1 MSQKISEAPFV
12 DSGTLGAPEPI
23 ANSNLVV
30 MKFGGT
36 SVSNADNWQRITA
49 LLRNRLA
56 DGLRPVV
63 VHSAIGKVTSDLEE
77 ILATAVTSDPAEQLE
92 ALRQQHYA
100 LAKELGLDGPALL
113 DDLLLELER
122 LVAGIRLVREVS
134 PRIHAHVV
142 ALGELMATAMGA
154 AYLKKADFDVYL
166 QDVREILISED
177 RVDRSTAQ
185 NYVSATCRYEVDPD
199 LDRQFAEKGT
209 VILTQGFI
217 ARNPQNETVLLGRE
231 GSDTSA
237 AYLAAILQ
245 ARRLEIWTD
254 VPGIFTADPRLVPS
268 ARLLIELLYDEAQEL
283 ASSGSKVLHPRC
295 LAPLRKHSIPLFVRS
310 TEAPQIQG
318 TIVSAVTHETEP
330 QVKGISTRSGVTL
343 ISMESTAMWH
353 EVGFLASAFTCFA
366 KHGVSIDLVSTSE
379 TNVTVSIDIEEG
391 LVADDVQQALISDL
405 ESICRVRVIDNCA
418 TIGLVGRKIRTFLPT
433 LSPALSVFEEERIHL
448 VSQAAN
454 DLNFSFVIDQ
464 EQATKLITKFH
475 ASVIRKTGSGTTLGP
490 SWEELFRDE
499 ATIVETAEPWWLTK
513 RDHLLRIGG
522 EQLNTFVYDIDSIRD
537 AADGLRKLESVDRIL
552 YAVKAN
558 FNEDIIRTLAAA
570 GVDFDCVSPG
580 EVRHLQSVLPDLDRT
595 RLLYTPNFAP
605 REEYEWAVREGL
617 QVTLDNL
624 YPLQAW
630 PEVFDGQKL
639 FIRLDPGT
647 GRGHHEHVKTAGIH
661 SKFGIPRFEIDELIR
676 LLKTANA
683 DVIGIHA
690 HSGSGILD
698 PDNWRSVA
706 AELIKVAERFPNVDV
721 IDLGGGLG
729 VPEKTGDAQ
738 FDLSALDET
747 LGAIK
752 AAYPKY
758 RLWLEPGRYL
768 VSQAGVLLSRV
779 TQTKGKGDMRYVGI
793 GTGMN
798 ALIRPALYGAYHE
811 IVNLSRVH
819 DAATESVTVVGP
831 ICETGDKLGSDRLLP
846 PSTENDVILIA
857 NAGAY
862 GRVMSSRYNLRE
874 VPPEISI

>member
-1 MSQKISEAPFV
+1 MSQGINEAPFAES
-12 DSGTLGAPEPI
+12 DTLGAAQPV
-23 ANSNLVV
+23 ANSKLVV

-36 SVSNADNWQRITA
+36 SVSSAEKWHRICG
-49 LLRNRLA
+49 LLRNRLES
-56 DGLRPVV
+56 GLRPLV
-63 VHSAIGKVTSDLEE
+63 VHSAIGKVTSDLEQ
-77 ILATAVTSDPAEQLE
+77 ILATAVSSDPAELVE
-92 ALRQQHYA
+92 ALRQQHYS
-100 LAKELGLDGPALL
+100 LARELGLDGAALL
-113 DDLLLELER
+113 DDSLQEIER
-122 LVAGIRLVREVS
+122 LVAGIRLVRELS
-134 PRIHAHVV
+134 PRIHAQVV

-154 AYLKKADFDVYL
+154 AYLENSGFDVYL
-166 QDVREILISED
+166 QDVREILVAEE
-177 RVDRSTAQ
+177 RVDRSVMQ
-185 NYVSATCRYEVDPD
+185 NYVSATCSYDVNPE
-199 LDRQFAEKGT
+199 LDQQLQEKGA

-217 ARNPQNETVLLGRE
+217 ASNTRNETVLLGRE

-254 VPGIFTADPRLVPS
+254 VPGIFTTDPRLVPS
-268 ARLLIELLYDEAQEL
+268 ARLLIELQYDEAQEL

-295 LAPLRKHSIPLFVRS
+295 VAPLRKHGIPLFVRS
-310 TEAPQIQG
+310 TKAPQIQG
-318 TIVSAVTHETEP
+318 TTVSAVTHEAEP

-343 ISMESTAMWH
+343 ISMESTSMWH
-353 EVGFLASAFTCFA
+353 EVGFLAKAFTCFA
-366 KHGVSIDLVSTSE
+366 RHGISIDLVSTSE
-379 TNVTVSIDIEEG
+379 TNVTVSIDVEDG

-405 ESICRVRVIDNCA
+405 ESFCKVRVIENCA
-418 TIGLVGRKIRTFLPT
+418 TICLVGRKIRTFLPT

-454 DLNFSFVIDQ
+454 DLNLSFVIDQ
-464 EQATKLITKFH
+464 EQAPRLISRLH

-499 ATIVETAEPWWLTK
+499 PSIVEAAAPWWLTK
-513 RDHLLRIGG
+513 RDQLLKLAGK
-522 EQLNTFVYDIDSIRD
+522 QLNAFVYDIDSIR
-537 AADGLRKLESVDRIL
+537 AAAAGLRRLESVERIL

-558 FNEDIIRTLAAA
+558 FNPDIIRALADS
-570 GVDFDCVSPG
+570 GIDFDCVSPG
-580 EVRHLQSVLPDLDRT
+580 EVKHLQTVLPDLDNA

-605 REEYEWAVREGL
+605 REEYAWAVSEGL

-630 PEVFDGQKL
+630 PELFDGQKL

-661 SKFGIPRFEIDELIR
+661 SKFGIPRFEIDELVR
-676 LLKTANA
+676 LLKNANA

-706 AELIKVAERFPNVDV
+706 AELIKVAEQFPNVEV

-729 VPEKTGDAQ
+729 VPEKTGDPP
-738 FDLSALDET
+738 FDLEALDEA
-747 LGAIK
+747 LGAIRK
-752 AAYPKY
+752 AYPQY

-779 TQTKGKGDMRYVGI
+779 TQTKGKGDMRYIGI

-819 DAATESVTVVGP
+819 DPATESVTVVGP

-846 PSTENDVILIA
+846 PSEENDVILIA

-862 GRVMSSRYNLRE
+862 GRVMSSNYNLRE
-874 VPPEISI
+874 VPPEIAI

>member
-1 MSQKISEAPFV
+1 MSQEINEAPFV
-12 DSGTLGAPEPI
+12 ESESLSAPSAI
-23 ANSNLVV
+23 ANSSLVV

-36 SVSNADNWQRITA
+36 TVSSAENWQKINS
-49 LLRNRLA
+49 LLRNRLES
-56 DGLRPVV
+56 GLRPVV
-63 VHSAIGKVTSDLEE
+63 VHSAIGKVTRDLEQ
-77 ILATAVTSDPAEQLE
+77 ILLTAVSSDPAELIG
-92 ALRQQHYA
+92 AARQQHYS
-100 LAKELGLDGPALL
+100 LAEDLGLDGPALL
-113 DDLLLELER
+113 DDSLQEVER

-134 PRIHAHVV
+134 PRIQAHVV
-142 ALGELMATAMGA
+142 ALGELMATALGA
-154 AYLKKADFDVYL
+154 AYLRSAGFDVFL
-166 QDVREILISED
+166 QDAREILVAEN
-177 RVDRSTAQ
+177 RVDRSLAQ
-185 NYVSATCRYEVDPD
+185 NYLAASCRYDVDPD
-199 LDRQFAEKGT
+199 LDRQLQNKGA

-217 ARNPQNETVLLGRE
+217 ARNTRHETVLLGRE

-268 ARLLIELLYDEAQEL
+268 ARLLIELQYDEAQEL

-295 LAPLRKHSIPLFVRS
+295 LAPLREHNIPLFVRS

-318 TIVSAVTHETEP
+318 TTVSAVTHETEP

-343 ISMESTAMWH
+343 ISMESTSMWH
-353 EVGFLASAFTCFA
+353 EVGFLAKAFACFA
-366 KHGVSIDLVSTSE
+366 RHGVSIDLVSTSE
-379 TNVTVSIDIEEG
+379 TNVTVSIDIEDG
-391 LVADDVQQALISDL
+391 LVADEARQALISDL
-405 ESICRVRVIDNCA
+405 ESICKVRVIENCA

-464 EQATKLITKFH
+464 EQAPRLITKFH

-499 ATIVETAEPWWLTK
+499 ASIVEAAEPWWLTK
-513 RDHLLRIGG
+513 RDDLLRIAD
-522 EQLNTFVYDIDSIRD
+522 EQLNTFVYDIESIRG
-537 AADGLRKLESVDRIL
+537 AAAGLRSLESVDRIL

-558 FNEDIIRTLAAA
+558 FNDDIIRTLADAD
-570 GVDFDCVSPG
+570 VDFDCVSPG
-580 EVRHLQSVLPDLDRT
+580 EVKHLQSVLPDLGKT

-605 REEYEWAVREGL
+605 RDEYEWAISEGL

-630 PEVFDGQKL
+630 PEVFNGQKL

-676 LLKTANA
+676 LLKNANA

-706 AELIKVAERFPNVDV
+706 AELIKVAEQFPNVDV

-738 FDLSALDET
+738 FDLAALDET
-747 LGAIK
+747 LSAIK
-752 AAYPKY
+752 KAYPKY

-768 VSQAGVLLSRV
+768 VSQAGVLLSHV
-779 TQTKGKGDMRYVGI
+779 TQTKGKGDMRYIGI

-846 PSTENDVILIA
+846 PSEENDVILIA

-862 GRVMSSRYNLRE
+862 GRVMSSSYNLRE
-874 VPPEISI
+874 VPPETSI

>member
-1 MSQKISEAPFV
+1 MNQEINEAPFV
-12 DSGTLGAPEPI
+12 DSDALGAPGPI

-36 SVSNADNWQRITA
+36 SVSSAENWQKISS
-49 LLRNRLA
+49 LLHNRLKS
-56 DGLRPVV
+56 GLRPIV
-63 VHSAIGKVTSDLEE
+63 VHSAIGKVTSDLEQ
-77 ILATAVTSDPAEQLE
+77 ILATAVTEDPLAQLDD
-92 ALRQQHYA
+92 LRQQHFA
-100 LAKELGLDGPALL
+100 LADELGLDGPALL
-113 DDLLLELER
+113 DDSLQEIER

-142 ALGELMATAMGA
+142 GLGELMATALGA
-154 AYLKKADFDVYL
+154 AYLAKAGLDVYL
-166 QDVREILISED
+166 QDVREILLAEE
-177 RVDRSTAQ
+177 RLDRSPAQ
-185 NYVSATCRYEVDPD
+185 NYVSATCIHEADPE
-199 LDRQFAEKGT
+199 LERQLREKGA

-217 ARNPQNETVLLGRE
+217 ARNTLNETVLLGRE

-268 ARLLIELLYDEAQEL
+268 ARLLIELQYDEAQEL

-295 LAPLRKHSIPLFVRS
+295 LSPLRKHSIPLFVRS

-318 TIVSAVTHETEP
+318 TTVSAVTHESEP

-343 ISMESTAMWH
+343 ISMESTSMWH
-353 EVGFLASAFTCFA
+353 EVGFLAKAFTCFA
-366 KHGVSIDLVSTSE
+366 QHGVSIDLVSTSE

-391 LVADDVQQALISDL
+391 LVADEVQQALVSDL
-405 ESICRVRVIDNCA
+405 EGICRVRVIGNCA

-464 EQATKLITKFH
+464 EQAPRLITKFH

-499 ATIVETAEPWWLTK
+499 ASVVEAADPWWLTK
-513 RDHLLRIGG
+513 RQDLLTLGSKR
-522 EQLNTFVYDIDSIRD
+522 LNTFVYDIESIRN
-537 AADGLRKLESVDRIL
+537 AAAGLKSLGSVDRIL

-558 FNEDIIRTLAAA
+558 FNDDVIRALADA

-580 EVRHLQSVLPDLDRT
+580 EVRHLQTVLPGLDTT

-605 REEYEWAVREGL
+605 RDEYEWALSEGL
-617 QVTLDNL
+617 QLTLDNL

-630 PEVFDGQKL
+630 QEIFNGQKL

-676 LLKTANA
+676 LLENANA

-706 AELIKVAERFPNVDV
+706 AELIKVAEQFPNVEV

-729 VPEKTGDAQ
+729 VPEKTGDPQ
-738 FDLSALDET
+738 FDLEALDDT
-747 LGAIK
+747 LGEIK
-752 AAYPKY
+752 KAYPKY

-779 TQTKGKGDMRYVGI
+779 TQTKGKGDMRYIGI

-846 PSTENDVILIA
+846 PSEENDVILIA

-862 GRVMSSRYNLRE
+862 GRVMSSSYNLRE
-874 VPPEISI
+874 VPPEITI

>member
-1 MSQKISEAPFV
+1 MNQEINEAPFAAS
-12 DSGTLGAPEPI
+12 DILGAAEPI
-23 ANSNLVV
+23 TSSDFVV

-36 SVSNADNWQRITA
+36 SIASAGHWQKIVS
-49 LLRNRLA
+49 LLENRLA
-56 DGLRPVV
+56 SGLRPVV
-63 VHSAIGKVTSDLEE
+63 VHSAIGRVTRDLEM
-77 ILATAVTSDPAEQLE
+77 ILMTAVSGDPAVQLD
-92 ALRQQHYA
+92 ALRQQHYT
-100 LAKELGLDGPALL
+100 LANELGLDGPALL
-113 DDLLLELER
+113 DASLQEIER

-134 PRIHAHVV
+134 PRIRAHVV

-154 AYLKKADFDVYL
+154 AYLRNAGFDVFL
-166 QDVREILISED
+166 QDVREILLAED
-177 RVDRSTAQ
+177 RVDRSVAQ
-185 NYVSATCRYEVDPD
+185 NYGSATCNYDVDPE
-199 LDRQFAEKGT
+199 LNRQLREKGA

-217 ARNPQNETVLLGRE
+217 ARNTANETVLLGRE

-268 ARLLIELLYDEAQEL
+268 ARLLIELQYDEAQEL

-295 LAPLRKHSIPLFVRS
+295 LAPLRKHGIPLFVRS
-310 TEAPQIQG
+310 TEAPQVQG
-318 TIVSAVTHETEP
+318 TTVSAVTHEAEP

-343 ISMESTAMWH
+343 ISMESTSMWH
-353 EVGFLASAFTCFA
+353 EVGFLAKAFACFA
-366 KHGVSIDLVSTSE
+366 QHGVSIDLVSTSE

-391 LVADDVQQALISDL
+391 LVADEVQQALISDL
-405 ESICRVRVIDNCA
+405 AEICRVKVIENCA

-433 LSPALSVFEEERIHL
+433 LSPALSVFEEERIYL

-464 EQATKLITKFH
+464 EQAPRLITKFH

-490 SWEELFRDE
+490 TWEELFRDE
-499 ATIVETAEPWWLTK
+499 ASVVEAAEPWWLTK
-513 RDHLLRIGG
+513 RDSLLRIVG
-522 EQLNTFVYDIDSIRD
+522 EQANAYVYDLESIRT
-537 AADGLRKLESVDRIL
+537 AAGGILGLESVDRIL

-558 FNEDIIRTLAAA
+558 FNPDIIRTLADA

-580 EVRHLQSVLPDLDRT
+580 EVKHLQSVLPDLDKT

-605 REEYEWAVREGL
+605 REEYAWAISEGL
-617 QVTLDNL
+617 QLTLDNL

-639 FIRLDPGT
+639 LIRLDPGT

-661 SKFGIPRFEIDELIR
+661 SKFGIPRFEIDELVR
-676 LLKTANA
+676 LLKNANA

-698 PDNWRSVA
+698 PDNWRAVA
-706 AELIKVAERFPNVDV
+706 AELIKVAEHFPNVEV
-721 IDLGGGLG
+721 IDLGGGFG

-738 FDLSALDET
+738 FDLEALDET
-747 LGAIK
+747 LSAIK
-752 AAYPKY
+752 QAYPQY

-768 VSQAGVLLSRV
+768 VAQAGVLLSRV
-779 TQTKGKGDMRYVGI
+779 TQTKGKGDMRYIGI

-846 PSTENDVILIA
+846 PSQENDVILIA

-862 GRVMSSRYNLRE
+862 GRVMSSNYNLRE

>member
-1 MSQKISEAPFV
+1 
-12 DSGTLGAPEPI
+12 
-23 ANSNLVV
+23 
-30 MKFGGT
+30 
-36 SVSNADNWQRITA
+36 
-49 LLRNRLA
+49 
-56 DGLRPVV
+56 
-63 VHSAIGKVTSDLEE
+63 VHSAIGKVTSNLEQ
-77 ILATAVTSDPAEQLE
+77 ILVTAVAGDPTEQLD
-92 ALRQQHYA
+92 ALRQQHYV
-100 LAKELGLDGPALL
+100 LADELGLDGPALL
-113 DDLLLELER
+113 GESLQEIER

-142 ALGELMATAMGA
+142 ALGEIMATAMGA
-154 AYLKKADFDVYL
+154 AYLTNSGFDVFL
-166 QDVREILISED
+166 QDVREILVAEGRIDQSA
-177 RVDRSTAQ
+177 AQ
-185 NYVSATCRYEVDPD
+185 NYGSATCNYDVNPALNDQ
-199 LDRQFAEKGT
+199 LKSKGA

-217 ARNPQNETVLLGRE
+217 ASNMLQETVLLGRE

-268 ARLLIELLYDEAQEL
+268 ARLLIELQYDEAQEL
-283 ASSGSKVLHPRC
+283 ASAGSKVLHPRC
-295 LAPLRKHSIPLFVRS
+295 LLPLRKHSIPLFVRS
-310 TEAPQIQG
+310 TEAPHIQG
-318 TIVSAVTHETEP
+318 TTVSAVTHESEP
-330 QVKGISTRSGVTL
+330 QVKGISIRSGVTL
-343 ISMESTAMWH
+343 ISMESTSMWH
-353 EVGFLASAFTCFA
+353 EVGFLAKAFACFA
-366 KHGVSIDLVSTSE
+366 QHGVSIDLVSTSE
-379 TNVTVSIDIEEG
+379 TNVTVSIDIGEG
-391 LVADDVQQALISDL
+391 FVTDAVQQALISDL
-405 ESICRVRVIDNCA
+405 ESICKVRVIENCA

-464 EQATKLITKFH
+464 EQAPRLITKLH
-475 ASVIRKTGSGTTLGP
+475 AAVIRKTGSGTTLGP

-499 ATIVETAEPWWLTK
+499 ASIVEASEPWWLTK
-513 RDHLLRIGG
+513 RDDLLKIAGK
-522 EQLNTFVYDIDSIRD
+522 QLNAFVYHIESIK
-537 AADGLRKLESVDRIL
+537 AAAAGLRSLESVDRIL

-558 FNEDIIRTLAAA
+558 FNADIIRALADA

-580 EVRHLQSVLPDLDRT
+580 EVKHLQTVLPDLDKT

-605 REEYEWAVREGL
+605 REEYEWAIGEGL

-630 PEVFDGQKL
+630 PEIFDGQKL

-676 LLKTANA
+676 LLKNANA

-706 AELIKVAERFPNVDV
+706 AELTKVAERFPNVEV

-729 VPEKTGDAQ
+729 VPEKTGDPQ
-738 FDLSALDET
+738 FDLKALDET

-752 AAYPKY
+752 KAYPKY

-768 VSQAGVLLSRV
+768 VSEAGVLISRV
-779 TQTKGKGDMRYVGI
+779 TQTKGKGDMRYIGI

-819 DAATESVTVVGP
+819 DAATETVTVVGP

-846 PSTENDVILIA
+846 PSEENDVILIA

-862 GRVMSSRYNLRE
+862 GRVMSSSYNLRE

>member
-1 MSQKISEAPFV
+1 M
-12 DSGTLGAPEPI
+12 
-23 ANSNLVV
+23 
-30 MKFGGT
+30 
-36 SVSNADNWQRITA
+36 
-49 LLRNRLA
+49 
-56 DGLRPVV
+56 
-63 VHSAIGKVTSDLEE
+63 
-77 ILATAVTSDPAEQLE
+77 
-92 ALRQQHYA
+92 
-100 LAKELGLDGPALL
+100 
-113 DDLLLELER
+113 
-122 LVAGIRLVREVS
+122 
-134 PRIHAHVV
+134 
-142 ALGELMATAMGA
+142 
-154 AYLKKADFDVYL
+154 
-166 QDVREILISED
+166 
-177 RVDRSTAQ
+177 
-185 NYVSATCRYEVDPD
+185 
-199 LDRQFAEKGT
+199 
-209 VILTQGFI
+209 
-217 ARNPQNETVLLGRE
+217 
-231 GSDTSA
+231 
-237 AYLAAILQ
+237 
-245 ARRLEIWTD
+245 
-254 VPGIFTADPRLVPS
+254 
-268 ARLLIELLYDEAQEL
+268 
-283 ASSGSKVLHPRC
+283 
-295 LAPLRKHSIPLFVRS
+295 
-310 TEAPQIQG
+310 
-318 TIVSAVTHETEP
+318 
-330 QVKGISTRSGVTL
+330 
-343 ISMESTAMWH
+343 
-353 EVGFLASAFTCFA
+353 
-366 KHGVSIDLVSTSE
+366 
-379 TNVTVSIDIEEG
+379 
-391 LVADDVQQALISDL
+391 
-405 ESICRVRVIDNCA
+405 
-418 TIGLVGRKIRTFLPT
+418 VGRKIRTFLPT

-464 EQATKLITKFH
+464 EQAPRLITKFH

-499 ATIVETAEPWWLTK
+499 ASIVEAAEPWWLTK
-513 RDHLLRIGG
+513 RDNLLKIAGK
-522 EQLNTFVYDIDSIRD
+522 QLNAFVYDIESIR
-537 AADGLRKLESVDRIL
+537 AAATGLRSLKSVDRIL

-558 FNEDIIRTLAAA
+558 FNADIIRELADS

-580 EVRHLQSVLPDLDRT
+580 EVQHLQTVLPDLDKT

-605 REEYEWAVREGL
+605 REEYEWAVSEGL

-630 PEVFDGQKL
+630 PEIFNEQKL

-661 SKFGIPRFEIDELIR
+661 SKFGIPRFEIDELFR
-676 LLKTANA
+676 LLKNANA

-706 AELIKVAERFPNVDV
+706 AELIKVAERFPNVEV
-721 IDLGGGLG
+721 VDLGGGLG

-738 FDLSALDET
+738 FDLDALDET

-752 AAYPKY
+752 KAYPKY

-779 TQTKGKGDMRYVGI
+779 TQTKGKGDMRYIGI

-846 PSTENDVILIA
+846 PSEENDVILIA

-862 GRVMSSRYNLRE
+862 GRVMSSSYNLRE
-874 VPPEISI
+874 VPPEILV

>member
-1 MSQKISEAPFV
+1 MSQKIIEAPFV
-12 DSGTLGAPEPI
+12 ASDVLGAPEPI

-36 SVSNADNWQRITA
+36 SVSSADRWQKITS
-49 LLRNRLA
+49 LLRNRLES
-56 DGLRPVV
+56 GLRPVV
-63 VHSAIGKVTSDLEE
+63 VHSAIGKVTRDLEQ
-77 ILATAVTSDPAEQLE
+77 ILATAVSADPTEQLE
-92 ALRQQHYA
+92 ALRLQHYV
-100 LAKELGLDGPALL
+100 LAEELRLDGPVLL
-113 DDLLLELER
+113 DNSLQEIER

-142 ALGELMATAMGA
+142 ALGELMATAIGA
-154 AYLKKADFDVYL
+154 AYLRKSEFDVYL
-166 QDVREILISED
+166 QDVREILVSED
-177 RVDRSTAQ
+177 RVDRSVAQ
-185 NYVSATCRYEVDPD
+185 NYVSATCNYDID
-199 LDRQFAEKGT
+199 LELNQRLREHGA

-217 ARNPQNETVLLGRE
+217 ARNTRNETVLLGRE

-268 ARLLIELLYDEAQEL
+268 ARLLLELQYDEAQEL

-295 LAPLRKHSIPLFVRS
+295 LSPLRKHSIPLFVRS

-318 TIVSAVTHETEP
+318 TTVSAVTHESEP
-330 QVKGISTRSGVTL
+330 QVKGISSRSGVTL
-343 ISMESTAMWH
+343 ISMESASMWH
-353 EVGFLASAFTCFA
+353 EVGFLARAFACFA
-366 KHGVSIDLVSTSE
+366 QHGVSIDLVSTSE
-379 TNVTVSIDIEEG
+379 TNVTVTIDDEEG
-391 LVADDVQQALISDL
+391 LMADEVQQALISDL
-405 ESICRVRVIDNCA
+405 EAICRVSVIVNCA

-433 LSPALSVFEEERIHL
+433 LSPALSVFEEERIYL

-464 EQATKLITKFH
+464 EQAPRLLAKFH

-499 ATIVETAEPWWLTK
+499 PSIVAAAEPWWLTK
-513 RDHLLRIGG
+513 RDRLLKIGG
-522 EQLNTFVYDIDSIRD
+522 EQMSAYVYDIESIRT
-537 AADGLRKLESVDRIL
+537 AASGLLDLKSVDRVL

-558 FNEDIIRTLAAA
+558 FNADILRALADA

-580 EVRHLQSVLPDLDRT
+580 EVKHLQTAVPDLDIT

-605 REEYEWAVREGL
+605 REEYEWAVSEGL
-617 QVTLDNL
+617 QLTLDNL

-647 GRGHHEHVKTAGIH
+647 GRGHHEHVKTAGVH
-661 SKFGIPRFEIDELIR
+661 SKFGIPRFEIDALTR
-676 LLKTANA
+676 LLKKANA

-721 IDLGGGLG
+721 VDLGGGLG

-738 FDLSALDET
+738 FNLEALDET

-752 AAYPKY
+752 KAYPKY

-768 VSQAGVLLSRV
+768 VAQAGVLLSRV

-846 PSTENDVILIA
+846 PSEENDVILIA

-862 GRVMSSRYNLRE
+862 GRVMSSSYNLRE
-874 VPPEISI
+874 VPPEILV

>member
-1 MSQKISEAPFV
+1 MSEAPFV
-12 DSGTLGAPEPI
+12 ESSTLGAPESI
-23 ANSNLVV
+23 ANSNVVV

-77 ILATAVTSDPAEQLE
+77 ILATAVTSDPGEQLE
-92 ALRQQHYA
+92 ALRQQHYV
-100 LAKELGLDGPALL
+100 LAKELGLDGPSLL
-113 DDLLLELER
+113 DDSLQELER
-122 LVAGIRLVREVS
+122 LVTGIRLVREVS
-134 PRIHAHVV
+134 PRIYAHVV

-154 AYLKKADFDVYL
+154 AYLKKAGFDVYL
-166 QDVREILISED
+166 QDVREILVSEE

-185 NYVSATCRYEVDPD
+185 NYVSATCHYEVDQD
-199 LDRQFAEKGT
+199 LDRQFSEKGA

-217 ARNPQNETVLLGRE
+217 ARNPQGETVLLGRE

-295 LAPLRKHSIPLFVRS
+295 LAPLRNNSIPLFVRS

-318 TIVSAVTHETEP
+318 TIVSAVTHESEP

-353 EVGFLASAFTCFA
+353 EVGFLAKAFTCFA
-366 KHGVSIDLVSTSE
+366 QHGVSIDLVSTSE

-391 LVADDVQQALISDL
+391 LVAEAVQQALITDL
-405 ESICRVRVIDNCA
+405 ESICRVRVIENCA

-464 EQATKLITKFH
+464 DQAAKLITKLH
-475 ASVIRKTGSGTTLGP
+475 ASIIRKTGRGTTLGP

-513 RDHLLRIGG
+513 RDHLLRIGA
-522 EQLNTFVYDIDSIRD
+522 EQLNSFVYDIDSIRG
-537 AADGLRKLESVDRIL
+537 AADGLRKLASVDRIL

-558 FNEDIIRTLAAA
+558 FNEDIIRALAAA

-580 EVRHLQSVLPDLDRT
+580 EVRHLQSVLPDLDKT

-661 SKFGIPRFEIDELIR
+661 SKFGIPRFEIDELVR
-676 LLKTANA
+676 LLKIANA

-729 VPEKTGDAQ
+729 VPEKTGDPQ

-846 PSTENDVILIA
+846 PSKENDVILIA

>member
-1 MSQKISEAPFV
+1 MSQEINEAPFV
-12 DSGTLGAPEPI
+12 DSELLNAPKPI
-23 ANSNLVV
+23 ADSDLVV

-36 SVSNADNWQRITA
+36 SVSSAEHWRTIA
-49 LLRNRLA
+49 SLVRNRLES
-56 DGLRPVV
+56 GLRPVI
-63 VHSAIGKVTSDLEE
+63 VHSAIGMVTHNLEQ
-77 ILATAVTSDPAEQLE
+77 ILLTAVSGDPAELLG

-100 LAKELGLDGPALL
+100 LAQDLDLDGPALL
-113 DDLLLELER
+113 DDSLQEVER

-142 ALGELMATAMGA
+142 ALGEVMATALGS
-154 AYLKKADFDVYL
+154 AYLTNAGFDVFL
-166 QDVREILISED
+166 QDVREILLAED
-177 RVDRSTAQ
+177 RADRSAAQ
-185 NYVSATCRYEVDPD
+185 NYVSASCHYDVDPE
-199 LDRQFAEKGT
+199 LDRQLQKKGA

-217 ARNPQNETVLLGRE
+217 ARNTRNETVLLGRE

-254 VPGIFTADPRLVPS
+254 VPGIFTTDPRLVPS
-268 ARLLIELLYDEAQEL
+268 ARLLIELQYDEAQEL

-295 LAPLRKHSIPLFVRS
+295 LSPLRKHSIPLFVRS
-310 TEAPQIQG
+310 TEAPHIQG
-318 TIVSAVTHETEP
+318 TTVSAVTHESEP

-343 ISMESTAMWH
+343 ISMESTSMWH
-353 EVGFLASAFTCFA
+353 EVGFLAKAFACFA
-366 KHGVSIDLVSTSE
+366 QHGVSIDLVSTSE
-379 TNVTVSIDIEEG
+379 TNVTVSIDIGEG
-391 LVADDVQQALISDL
+391 LVAETVQQALISDL
-405 ESICRVRVIDNCA
+405 EAICRVRVIENCA
-418 TIGLVGRKIRTFLPT
+418 TIGLVGRKIRTFLPK

-464 EQATKLITKFH
+464 EQAPRLITKLH

-499 ATIVETAEPWWLTK
+499 VSIVEAAEPWWLTK
-513 RDHLLRIGG
+513 RDNLLKIAGK
-522 EQLNTFVYDIDSIRD
+522 QLNAFVYDIESIR
-537 AADGLRKLESVDRIL
+537 AAATGLRSLKSVDRIL

-558 FNEDIIRTLAAA
+558 FNADIIRELADA

-580 EVRHLQSVLPDLDRT
+580 EVEHLQTVLPDLDKT

-605 REEYEWAVREGL
+605 RDEYEWAVSEGL

-630 PEVFDGQKL
+630 PEIFNEQKL

-676 LLKTANA
+676 LLKNANA

-706 AELIKVAERFPNVDV
+706 AELIKVAERFPNVEV

-738 FDLSALDET
+738 FDLEALDET
-747 LGAIK
+747 LGDIK
-752 AAYPKY
+752 RAYPKY

-779 TQTKGKGDMRYVGI
+779 TQTKGKGDMRYIGI

-846 PSTENDVILIA
+846 PSEENDVILIA

-862 GRVMSSRYNLRE
+862 GRVMSSNYNLRE
-874 VPPEISI
+874 VPPEILI

>member
-1 MSQKISEAPFV
+1 
-12 DSGTLGAPEPI
+12 
-23 ANSNLVV
+23 
-30 MKFGGT
+30 
-36 SVSNADNWQRITA
+36 
-49 LLRNRLA
+49 
-56 DGLRPVV
+56 
-63 VHSAIGKVTSDLEE
+63 
-77 ILATAVTSDPAEQLE
+77 
-92 ALRQQHYA
+92 
-100 LAKELGLDGPALL
+100 
-113 DDLLLELER
+113 
-122 LVAGIRLVREVS
+122 
-134 PRIHAHVV
+134 
-142 ALGELMATAMGA
+142 
-154 AYLKKADFDVYL
+154 L
-166 QDVREILISED
+166 Q
-177 RVDRSTAQ
+177 
-185 NYVSATCRYEVDPD
+185 
-199 LDRQFAEKGT
+199 
-209 VILTQGFI
+209 
-217 ARNPQNETVLLGRE
+217 
-231 GSDTSA
+231 
-237 AYLAAILQ
+237 
-245 ARRLEIWTD
+245 
-254 VPGIFTADPRLVPS
+254 
-268 ARLLIELLYDEAQEL
+268 YDEAQEL

-295 LAPLRKHSIPLFVRS
+295 LAPLRKHRIPLFVRS

-318 TIVSAVTHETEP
+318 TTVSAVTHESMP

-343 ISMESTAMWH
+343 ISMESTSMWH
-353 EVGFLASAFTCFA
+353 EVGFLAKAFACFA
-366 KHGVSIDLVSTSE
+366 QHGVSIDLVSTSE

-391 LVADDVQQALISDL
+391 LVADDVQDALLTDL
-405 ESICRVRVIDNCA
+405 EAICRVRVIENCA

-464 EQATKLITKFH
+464 EQAARLITKFH
-475 ASVIRKTGSGTTLGP
+475 ASVIRKTDDGTTLGP

-499 ATIVETAEPWWLTK
+499 AAIVESAEPWWLRK
-513 RDHLLRIGG
+513 RDDLLQLGN
-522 EQLNTFVYDIDSIRD
+522 EQLNTFVYDIDSIRS
-537 AADGLRKLESVDRIL
+537 AAEGIKSLKSVDRIL

-558 FNEDIIRTLAAA
+558 FNDDVIRTLADA

-580 EVRHLQSVLPDLDRT
+580 EVRHLQTVLPDLDKK

-605 REEYEWAVREGL
+605 REEYEWAVGEGL

-630 PEVFDGQKL
+630 PQVFDGQKL

-661 SKFGIPRFEIDELIR
+661 SKFGIPRFEIDDLIK
-676 LLKTANA
+676 LLKKANA

-738 FDLSALDET
+738 FDLKALDDT

-752 AAYPKY
+752 KAYPKY

-768 VSQAGVLLSRV
+768 VSQAGVLLSRI
-779 TQTKGKGDMRYVGI
+779 TQTKGKGDMRYIGI

-819 DAATESVTVVGP
+819 DAATESVTVVDP
-831 ICETGDKLGSDRLLP
+831 ICETGYKLGSDRLLP
-846 PSTENDVILIA
+846 PSKENDVILIA

-874 VPPEISI
+874 VPPEITI

>member
-1 MSQKISEAPFV
+1 MSQEILEAPFV
-12 DSGTLGAPEPI
+12 DSDELGAPESI

-36 SVSNADNWQRITA
+36 SVASADHWQKIA
-49 LLRNRLA
+49 SLLQNRLA
-56 DGLRPVV
+56 SGLRPVV
-63 VHSAIGKVTSDLEE
+63 VHSAIGKVTRDLQQ
-77 ILATAVTSDPAEQLE
+77 ILATAVVSDPAEQLE
-92 ALRQQHYA
+92 ALRLQHYELAEA
-100 LAKELGLDGPALL
+100 LRLDGPALL
-113 DDLLLELER
+113 DDPLQEIER
-122 LVAGIRLVREVS
+122 LVSGIRLVREVS
-134 PRIHAHVV
+134 PRIHAQLV

-154 AYLKKADFDVYL
+154 AYLGKSGFDVYL
-166 QDVREILISED
+166 QDVREMLVAED
-177 RVDRSTAQ
+177 RADRSVAQ
-185 NYVSATCRYEVDPD
+185 NYLSATCNCDID
-199 LDRQFAEKGT
+199 LELKQRLQKHGA

-217 ARNPQNETVLLGRE
+217 ARNTRHETVLLGRE

-268 ARLLIELLYDEAQEL
+268 ARLLIELQYDEAQEL
-283 ASSGSKVLHPRC
+283 ASSGSRVLHPRC
-295 LAPLRKHSIPLFVRS
+295 LSPLRKHSIPLFVRS
-310 TEAPQIQG
+310 TAAPQIQG
-318 TIVSAVTHETEP
+318 TTVSAVSHESEP
-330 QVKGISTRSGVTL
+330 QVKGISIRNGVTL
-343 ISMESTAMWH
+343 ISMESTSMWH
-353 EVGFLASAFTCFA
+353 EVGFLAKAFACFA
-366 KHGVSIDLVSTSE
+366 QHGISINLVSTSE

-405 ESICRVRVIDNCA
+405 EAICTVRVIVNCA

-464 EQATKLITKFH
+464 EQAPRLLTKFH
-475 ASVIRKTGSGTTLGP
+475 ASVIRKTGSGKTLGP

-499 ATIVETAEPWWLTK
+499 PSVVASAEPWWLVK
-513 RDHLLRIGG
+513 RDRLLEIGG
-522 EQLNTFVYDIDSIRD
+522 EQLNAYVYDIESIRT
-537 AADGLRKLESVDRIL
+537 AAREILNLKSVDRIL

-558 FNEDIIRTLAAA
+558 FNADIIRALAEA
-570 GVDFDCVSPG
+570 GVDFDCVSSG
-580 EVRHLQSVLPDLDRT
+580 EVKHLQTVMPDLDKT

-605 REEYEWAVREGL
+605 RDEYEWAVSEGL
-617 QVTLDNL
+617 QITLDNL

-630 PEVFDGQKL
+630 PEIFDGQKL

-647 GRGHHEHVKTAGIH
+647 GRGHHEHVKTAGIQ
-661 SKFGIPRFEIDELIR
+661 SKFGISRFEIDALTR
-676 LLKTANA
+676 LVEAANA

-690 HSGSGILD
+690 HRGSGILD

-706 AELIKVAERFPNVDV
+706 AELIKVAELFPHVDV
-721 IDLGGGLG
+721 VDLGGGLG
-729 VPEKTGDAQ
+729 VPEKTGDTQ
-738 FDLSALDET
+738 FNLEALDET
-747 LGAIK
+747 LAAIK
-752 AAYPKY
+752 KAYPKY

-768 VSQAGVLLSRV
+768 VSQAGVLLSHV
-779 TQTKGKGDMRYVGI
+779 TQTKGKGDMRYIGI

-846 PSTENDVILIA
+846 PSEENDVILIA

-862 GRVMSSRYNLRE
+862 GRVMSSSYNLRE
-874 VPPEISI
+874 VPPEILV

>member
-1 MSQKISEAPFV
+1 MSQEIIEAPFV
-12 DSGTLGAPEPI
+12 DSDTLGAPQPI
-23 ANSNLVV
+23 ARSNLVV

-36 SVSNADNWQRITA
+36 TVASADNWQKIIQ
-49 LLRNRLA
+49 LLRNRLES
-56 DGLRPVV
+56 GLRPVV
-63 VHSAIGKVTSDLEE
+63 VHSAIGKVTNDLQQ
-77 ILATAVTSDPAEQLE
+77 ILAKAVTDDPAAQLD

-100 LAKELGLDGPALL
+100 LADKLQLDGPALL
-113 DDLLLELER
+113 DDSLQEIER
-122 LVAGIRLVREVS
+122 LVAGICLVREVS

-142 ALGELMATAMGA
+142 GLGELMATALGA
-154 AYLKKADFDVYL
+154 AYLGNAGFDVFL
-166 QDVREILISED
+166 QDVREILLADE
-177 RVDRSTAQ
+177 RVDRSPAQ
-185 NYVSATCRYEVDPD
+185 NYASATCGYGVDPD
-199 LDRQFAEKGT
+199 LNRNLQEKGA

-217 ARNPQNETVLLGRE
+217 ARNSRNETVLLGRE

-254 VPGIFTADPRLVPS
+254 VPGIFTADPTLVPS
-268 ARLLIELLYDEAQEL
+268 ARLLMELRYDEAQEL

-295 LAPLRKHSIPLFVRS
+295 LSPLRKHSIPLFVRS
-310 TEAPQIQG
+310 TEAPQIHG
-318 TIVSAVTHETEP
+318 TTVAAVTHEAEP

-353 EVGFLASAFTCFA
+353 EPGFLAKAFACFA
-366 KHGVSIDLVSTSE
+366 QHGVSIDLVSTSE

-391 LVADDVQQALISDL
+391 LIAEEVQQALLRDL
-405 ESICRVRVIDNCA
+405 EAICRVKVIGNCA

-464 EQATKLITKFH
+464 EQAPRLITKFH

-499 ATIVETAEPWWLTK
+499 PSMVESAEPWWLKK
-513 RDHLLRIGG
+513 RDDLLKLGN
-522 EQLNTFVYDIDSIRD
+522 EQLNTFVYDIESIRS
-537 AADGLRKLESVDRIL
+537 AAAGLKSLGSVDRIL

-558 FNEDIIRTLAAA
+558 FNADVIRSLADA

-580 EVRHLQSVLPDLDRT
+580 EVKHLKTVLPDLDES

-605 REEYEWAVREGL
+605 REEYEWAVGEGL

-624 YPLQAW
+624 YPLRSW
-630 PEVFDGQKL
+630 PEVFAGQKL
-639 FIRLDPGT
+639 FVRLDPGT

-661 SKFGIPRFEIDELIR
+661 SKFGVPRFEIDELIR
-676 LLKTANA
+676 LLEDANA

-706 AELIKVAERFPNVDV
+706 AELIKVAERFPNVEV

-729 VPEKTGDAQ
+729 VPEKTGDPQ
-738 FDLSALDET
+738 FDLGALDKT
-747 LGAIK
+747 LAAVK
-752 AAYPKY
+752 KAYPRY

-779 TQTKGKGDMRYVGI
+779 TQTKGKGDMRYIGI

-846 PSTENDVILIA
+846 PTEENDVILIA

-862 GRVMSSRYNLRE
+862 GRVMSSSYNLRE
-874 VPPEISI
+874 VPPEITI

>member
-1 MSQKISEAPFV
+1 MSQDINEAPFV
-12 DSGTLGAPEPI
+12 DSEALSAPAPI
-23 ANSNLVV
+23 ANSDLVV

-36 SVSNADNWQRITA
+36 SVSSVESWKKISA
-49 LLRNRLA
+49 LLRNRLES
-56 DGLRPVV
+56 GLRPVV
-63 VHSAIGKVTSDLEE
+63 VHSAIDKVTRDLEQ
-77 ILATAVTSDPAEQLE
+77 ILQTAVSSDPAELIV
-92 ALRQQHYA
+92 ALRQQHYS
-100 LAKELGLDGPALL
+100 LAAELGLDGPALL
-113 DDLLLELER
+113 DGSLQELER
-122 LVAGIRLVREVS
+122 LVATIRLERGVS
-134 PRIHAHVV
+134 PCIHAHGV
-142 ALGELMATAMGA
+142 ALGELMATALGE
-154 AYLKKADFDVYL
+154 AYLRNAGFDVYL
-166 QDVREILISED
+166 QDVREILVAEEQA
-177 RVDRSTAQ
+177 DRSIAQ
-185 NYVSATCRYEVDPD
+185 NYLSASCHYDIDPD
-199 LDRQFAEKGT
+199 LERELQNKGA

-217 ARNPQNETVLLGRE
+217 ARNTRKETVLLGRE

-268 ARLLIELLYDEAQEL
+268 ARLLIELRYDEAQEL

-295 LAPLRKHSIPLFVRS
+295 LAPLREHNIPLFVRS
-310 TEAPQIQG
+310 TEAPHIQG
-318 TIVSAVTHETEP
+318 TTVSAVTHETEP
-330 QVKGISTRSGVTL
+330 QVKGISMRSGVTL
-343 ISMESTAMWH
+343 ISMESTSMWH
-353 EVGFLASAFTCFA
+353 EVGFLAKAFACFA

-391 LVADDVQQALISDL
+391 LIADDVQQALIGDL
-405 ESICRVRVIDNCA
+405 ESICKVRVIENCA
-418 TIGLVGRKIRTFLPT
+418 TIGLVGRRIRTFLPT

-464 EQATKLITKFH
+464 EQAPRLITKFH
-475 ASVIRKTGSGTTLGP
+475 ASVIRKTGSGATLGP

-499 ATIVETAEPWWLTK
+499 ASIVESAEPWWLTK
-513 RDHLLRIGG
+513 RDVLLGIAN
-522 EQLNTFVYDIDSIRD
+522 EQLNAFVYDIDSIGT
-537 AADGLRKLESVDRIL
+537 AAAGLRGLESVDRIL

-558 FNEDIIRTLAAA
+558 FNDDIIRALADA

-580 EVRHLQSVLPDLDRT
+580 EVRHLQSVLPDLDKT

-605 REEYEWAVREGL
+605 REEYEWALSEGL
-617 QVTLDNL
+617 QLTLDNL

-630 PEVFDGQKL
+630 PEVFNKQQL

-661 SKFGIPRFEIDELIR
+661 SKFGVPRFEIDELVG
-676 LLKTANA
+676 LLKKVNA

-706 AELIKVAERFPNVDV
+706 AELIKVAERFPNVEV

-738 FDLSALDET
+738 FDLEALDDT
-747 LGAIK
+747 LSAIK
-752 AAYPKY
+752 KAYPKY

-768 VSQAGVLLSRV
+768 VSQAGVLLSHV

-798 ALIRPALYGAYHE
+798 ALIRPALYGS
-811 IVNLSRVH
+811 SRIH
-819 DAATESVTVVGP
+819 DPSTESVTVVGP

-846 PSTENDVILIA
+846 PSEENDVILIA

-862 GRVMSSRYNLRE
+862 GRVMSSSYNLRE

>member
-1 MSQKISEAPFV
+1 MSQGIVEAPFV
-12 DSGTLGAPEPI
+12 DSDALGAPQQI
-23 ANSNLVV
+23 ANSDLVV

-36 SVSNADNWQRITA
+36 TVASADNWKKISC
-49 LLRNRLA
+49 LIRNRLEG
-56 DGLRPVV
+56 GLRPVV
-63 VHSAIGKVTSDLEE
+63 VHSAIAKATSDLEK
-77 ILATAVTSDPAEQLE
+77 ILATAVAEDPVVQLE
-92 ALRQQHYA
+92 ALKQQHYA
-100 LAKELGLDGPALL
+100 LADALQLDGPALL
-113 DDLLLELER
+113 DDYLQEVER
-122 LVAGIRLVREVS
+122 LVAGILLVREVS

-142 ALGELMATAMGA
+142 GLGELMATALGA
-154 AYLKKADFDVYL
+154 AYLTKEGFDVHL
-166 QDVREILISED
+166 QDVREILRAED
-177 RVDRSTAQ
+177 RVDRSPAQ
-185 NYVSATCRYEVDPD
+185 NYVSATCSYDVDPD
-199 LDRQFAEKGT
+199 LDKKLLQKGA

-217 ARNPQNETVLLGRE
+217 ASNAQNETVLLGRE

-268 ARLLIELLYDEAQEL
+268 ARLLIELQYDEAQEL

-295 LAPLRKHSIPLFVRS
+295 LSPLRKHSIPLFVRS
-310 TEAPQIQG
+310 TEAPHIRG
-318 TIVSAVTHETEP
+318 TTVSAVTHETEP

-343 ISMESTAMWH
+343 VSMESTSMWH
-353 EVGFLASAFTCFA
+353 EVGFLAKAFACFA
-366 KHGVSIDLVSTSE
+366 RHGVSVDLVSTSE

-391 LVADDVQQALISDL
+391 LVADEVREALVNDL
-405 ESICRVRVIDNCA
+405 EAICRVKVIENCA

-464 EQATKLITKFH
+464 EQAPRLITKFH
-475 ASVIRKTGSGTTLGP
+475 TSVIRKTGSGTTLGP

-499 ATIVETAEPWWLTK
+499 AAILESVEPWWLKK
-513 RDHLLRIGG
+513 RDKLLELGNQ
-522 EQLNTFVYDIDSIRD
+522 QLNAFVYDTESIR
-537 AADGLRKLESVDRIL
+537 AAAAGLQDLGSVDRIL

-558 FNEDIIRTLAAA
+558 VNDDVIRTLAET

-580 EVRHLQSVLPDLDRT
+580 EVKHLQEVLPDLDKT

-605 REEYEWAVREGL
+605 RDEYAWALSEGL

-630 PEVFDGQKL
+630 PEIFAGQRL
-639 FIRLDPGT
+639 FIRLDTGT

-661 SKFGIPRFEIDELIR
+661 SKFGIPRFEIDDLIR
-676 LLKTANA
+676 LLKDANA

-706 AELIKVAERFPNVDV
+706 AELVKVAGRFPNVEV

-738 FDLSALDET
+738 FDLKALDET
-747 LGAIK
+747 LGAVK
-752 AAYPKY
+752 KAYPKY

-779 TQTKGKGDMRYVGI
+779 TQTKGKGDMRYIGI

-846 PSTENDVILIA
+846 PSEENDVILIA

-862 GRVMSSRYNLRE
+862 GRVMSSSYNLRE

>member
-1 MSQKISEAPFV
+1 MSQRIDEAPFA
-12 DSGTLGAPEPI
+12 DSGTLGASDAI

-36 SVSNADNWQRITA
+36 SISSADNWQRIAA
-49 LLRNRLA
+49 LLQNRLEN
-56 DGLRPVV
+56 GLRPVV
-63 VHSAIGKVTSDLEE
+63 VHSAIDKVTSDLEE
-77 ILATAVTSDPAEQLE
+77 ILAIAVMGDPAEQLE
-92 ALRQQHYA
+92 ALRKQHYS
-100 LAKELGLDGPALL
+100 LATELGVDGPALL
-113 DDLLLELER
+113 DDSLQELER
-122 LVAGIRLVREVS
+122 LVAGVRLVREVS

-142 ALGELMATAMGA
+142 ALGEVMATAIGA
-154 AYLKKADFDVYL
+154 AHLRSAGFDVFL
-166 QDVREILISED
+166 QDVREILVSEV
-177 RVDRSTAQ
+177 RVDRSPAQ

-199 LDRQFAEKGT
+199 LDRQLAEKGA

-217 ARNPQNETVLLGRE
+217 ARNPQHETVLLGRE

-254 VPGIFTADPRLVPS
+254 VPGIFTADPHLIPS

-310 TEAPQIQG
+310 TEAPDIQG
-318 TIVSAVTHETEP
+318 TIVSAVTHESEP

-353 EVGFLASAFTCFA
+353 EVGFLAKAFACFA
-366 KHGVSIDLVSTSE
+366 QHGVSIDLVSTSE
-379 TNVTVSIDIEEG
+379 TNVTVSIDFEEG
-391 LVADDVQQALISDL
+391 LVADEVQQALISDL
-405 ESICRVRVIDNCA
+405 ESICRVRVIENCA

-464 EQATKLITKFH
+464 EQAPRLITKFH

-490 SWEELFRDE
+490 SWEEIFRD
-499 ATIVETAEPWWLTK
+499 ATTFFETSAPWWLTK

-522 EQLNTFVYDIDSIRD
+522 ERLSTFVYDIDSIRA
-537 AADGLRKLESVDRIL
+537 AADGLRSLESVDRIL

-558 FNEDIIRTLAAA
+558 FNEDIIRALAAA

-580 EVRHLQSVLPDLDRT
+580 EVQHLQTVLPDLDNT

-605 REEYEWAVREGL
+605 REEYEWAVSEGL

-630 PEVFDGQKL
+630 PDVFEGQKI
-639 FIRLDPGT
+639 FVRLDPGT

-661 SKFGIPRFEIDELIR
+661 SKFGIPRFEVEELER
-676 LLKTANA
+676 LVKSANA

-690 HSGSGILD
+690 HIGSGILD
-698 PDNWRSVA
+698 PDSWRSVA
-706 AELIKVAERFPNVDV
+706 AELIKVAERFPNVEV
-721 IDLGGGLG
+721 VDLGGGLG
-729 VPEKTGDAQ
+729 VPEKFGDDQ
-738 FDLSALDET
+738 FDLNALDEI
-747 LGAIK
+747 LSAIK
-752 AAYPKY
+752 KAYPKY

>member
-1 MSQKISEAPFV
+1 MSQDINEAPFV
-12 DSGTLGAPEPI
+12 DSEALSAPAPI
-23 ANSNLVV
+23 ANSDLVV

-36 SVSNADNWQRITA
+36 SVSSVESWKKISA
-49 LLRNRLA
+49 LLRNRLES
-56 DGLRPVV
+56 GLRPVV
-63 VHSAIGKVTSDLEE
+63 VHSAIDKVTRDLEQ
-77 ILATAVTSDPAEQLE
+77 ILQTAVSSDPAELIV
-92 ALRQQHYA
+92 ALRQQHYS
-100 LAKELGLDGPALL
+100 LAAELGLDGPALL
-113 DDLLLELER
+113 DGSLQELER
-122 LVAGIRLVREVS
+122 LVATIRLERGVS
-134 PRIHAHVV
+134 PCIHAHGV
-142 ALGELMATAMGA
+142 ALGELMATALGE
-154 AYLKKADFDVYL
+154 AYLRNAGFDVYL
-166 QDVREILISED
+166 QDVREILVAEEQA
-177 RVDRSTAQ
+177 DRSIAQ
-185 NYVSATCRYEVDPD
+185 NYLSASCHYDIDPD
-199 LDRQFAEKGT
+199 LERELQNKGA

-217 ARNPQNETVLLGRE
+217 ARNTRKETVLLGRE

-268 ARLLIELLYDEAQEL
+268 ARLLIELRYDEAQEL

-295 LAPLRKHSIPLFVRS
+295 LAPLREHNIPLFVRS
-310 TEAPQIQG
+310 TEAPHIQG
-318 TIVSAVTHETEP
+318 TTVSAVTHETEP
-330 QVKGISTRSGVTL
+330 QVKGISMRSGVTL
-343 ISMESTAMWH
+343 ISMESTSMWH
-353 EVGFLASAFTCFA
+353 EVGFLAKAFACFA

-391 LVADDVQQALISDL
+391 LIADDVQQALIGDL
-405 ESICRVRVIDNCA
+405 ESICKVRVIENCA
-418 TIGLVGRKIRTFLPT
+418 TIGLVGRRIRTFLPT

-464 EQATKLITKFH
+464 EQAPRLITKFH
-475 ASVIRKTGSGTTLGP
+475 ASVIRKTGSGATLGP

-499 ATIVETAEPWWLTK
+499 ASIVESAEPWWLTK
-513 RDHLLRIGG
+513 RDVLLGIAN
-522 EQLNTFVYDIDSIRD
+522 EQLNAFVYDIDSIGT
-537 AADGLRKLESVDRIL
+537 AAAGLRGLESVDRIL

-558 FNEDIIRTLAAA
+558 FNDDIIRALADA

-580 EVRHLQSVLPDLDRT
+580 EVRHLQSVLPDLDKT

-605 REEYEWAVREGL
+605 REEYEWALSEGL
-617 QVTLDNL
+617 QLTLDNL

-630 PEVFDGQKL
+630 PEVFNKQQL

-661 SKFGIPRFEIDELIR
+661 SKFGVPRFEIDELVG
-676 LLKTANA
+676 LLKKVNA

-706 AELIKVAERFPNVDV
+706 AELIKVAERFPNVEV

-738 FDLSALDET
+738 FDLEALDDT
-747 LGAIK
+747 LSAIK
-752 AAYPKY
+752 KAYPKY

-768 VSQAGVLLSRV
+768 VSQAGVLLSHV

-798 ALIRPALYGAYHE
+798 ALIRPALYGSYHE
-811 IVNLSRVH
+811 IVNLSRIH
-819 DAATESVTVVGP
+819 DPSTESVTVVGP

-846 PSTENDVILIA
+846 PSEENDVILIA

-862 GRVMSSRYNLRE
+862 GRVMSSSYNLRE

>member
-1 MSQKISEAPFV
+1 MSQEINEAPFV
-12 DSGTLGAPEPI
+12 DSGALGAPGPI

-36 SVSNADNWQRITA
+36 SVSSAENWQKISA
-49 LLRNRLA
+49 LLRNRLEN
-56 DGLRPVV
+56 GLRPIV
-63 VHSAIGKVTSDLEE
+63 VHSAIGKVTSDLEQ
-77 ILATAVTSDPAEQLE
+77 ILATAVVEDPVAQLD
-92 ALRQQHYA
+92 ALRQQHFE
-100 LAKELGLDGPALL
+100 LADALGLDGPALL
-113 DDLLLELER
+113 DDSLQEIER

-142 ALGELMATAMGA
+142 GLGELMATALGA
-154 AYLKKADFDVYL
+154 AYLERAGFDVYL
-166 QDVREILISED
+166 QDAREILLAEE
-177 RVDRSTAQ
+177 RLDRSPAQ
-185 NYVSATCRYEVDPD
+185 NYVSATCKHDADPE
-199 LDRQFAEKGT
+199 LERQLKEKGA

-217 ARNPQNETVLLGRE
+217 ARNNQNETVLLGRE

-268 ARLLIELLYDEAQEL
+268 ARLLIELQYDEAQEL

-295 LAPLRKHSIPLFVRS
+295 LSPLRKHGIPLFVRS
-310 TEAPQIQG
+310 TEAPQVQG
-318 TIVSAVTHETEP
+318 TTVSAVTHEAEP
-330 QVKGISTRSGVTL
+330 QVKGISMRSGVTL
-343 ISMESTAMWH
+343 ISMESTSMWH
-353 EVGFLASAFTCFA
+353 EVGFLAKAFACFA
-366 KHGVSIDLVSTSE
+366 QHGVSVDLVSTSE

-391 LVADDVQQALISDL
+391 LVAEEVQQALVTDL
-405 ESICRVRVIDNCA
+405 EAICRVRVIGNCA

-464 EQATKLITKFH
+464 EQAPRLITKFH

-499 ATIVETAEPWWLTK
+499 ASVVEAAEPWWLTK
-513 RDHLLRIGG
+513 REDLLTLAGK
-522 EQLNTFVYDIDSIRD
+522 QLNSFVYDIESIRS
-537 AADGLRKLESVDRIL
+537 AAAGLKSLGSVDRIL

-558 FNEDIIRTLAAA
+558 FNKDVIRALADA

-580 EVRHLQSVLPDLDRT
+580 EVRHLQTELPGLDSA

-605 REEYEWAVREGL
+605 REEYEWALSEGL
-617 QVTLDNL
+617 RVTLDNL

-630 PEVFDGQKL
+630 PGIFDGQKI

-676 LLKTANA
+676 LTKDANV

-706 AELIKVAERFPNVDV
+706 AELIKVAERFPNVEV
-721 IDLGGGLG
+721 IDLGGGFG

-738 FDLSALDET
+738 FDLEALDET
-747 LGAIK
+747 LGNIK
-752 AAYPKY
+752 KAYPKY

-779 TQTKGKGDMRYVGI
+779 TQTKGKGDMRYIGI

-846 PSTENDVILIA
+846 PSEENDVILIA

-862 GRVMSSRYNLRE
+862 GRVMSSSYNLRE
-874 VPPEISI
+874 VPPEITI

>member
-1 MSQKISEAPFV
+1 MSQEIIEAPFV
-12 DSGTLGAPEPI
+12 DSDTLGAPQPI
-23 ANSNLVV
+23 ARSNLVV

-36 SVSNADNWQRITA
+36 TVASADNWQKIIQ
-49 LLRNRLA
+49 LLRNRLES
-56 DGLRPVV
+56 GLRPVV
-63 VHSAIGKVTSDLEE
+63 VHSAIGKVTNDLQQ
-77 ILATAVTSDPAEQLE
+77 ILAKAVTDDPAAQLD

-100 LAKELGLDGPALL
+100 LADKLQLDGPVLL
-113 DDLLLELER
+113 DDSLQEIER

-142 ALGELMATAMGA
+142 GLGELMATALGA
-154 AYLKKADFDVYL
+154 AYLGNAGFDVFL
-166 QDVREILISED
+166 QDVREILLADE
-177 RVDRSTAQ
+177 RVDRSPAQ
-185 NYVSATCRYEVDPD
+185 NYVSATCGYGVDPD
-199 LDRQFAEKGT
+199 LNRNLQEKGA

-217 ARNPQNETVLLGRE
+217 ARNSHNETVLLGRE

-254 VPGIFTADPRLVPS
+254 VPGIFTADPKLVPS
-268 ARLLIELLYDEAQEL
+268 ARLLIELRYDEAQEL

-295 LAPLRKHSIPLFVRS
+295 LSPLRKHSIPLFVRS
-310 TEAPQIQG
+310 TEAPQIHG
-318 TIVSAVTHETEP
+318 TTVAAVTHEAEP

-353 EVGFLASAFTCFA
+353 EPGFLAKAFACFA
-366 KHGVSIDLVSTSE
+366 QHGVSIDLVSTSE

-391 LVADDVQQALISDL
+391 LIAEEVQQALLSDL
-405 ESICRVRVIDNCA
+405 EAICRVKVIGNCA

-433 LSPALSVFEEERIHL
+433 LSAALSVFEEERIHL

-464 EQATKLITKFH
+464 EQAPRLITKFH

-499 ATIVETAEPWWLTK
+499 PSMVESAEPWWLKK
-513 RDHLLRIGG
+513 RDDLLKLGN
-522 EQLNTFVYDIDSIRD
+522 EQLNTFVYDIESIRS
-537 AADGLRKLESVDRIL
+537 AAAGLKSLGSVDRIL

-558 FNEDIIRTLAAA
+558 FNADVIRSLADA

-580 EVRHLQSVLPDLDRT
+580 EVKHLKTVLPDLDES

-605 REEYEWAVREGL
+605 REEYEWAVGEGL

-624 YPLQAW
+624 YPLRSW
-630 PEVFDGQKL
+630 PEVFSGQKL
-639 FIRLDPGT
+639 FVRLDPGT
-647 GRGHHEHVKTAGIH
+647 GRGHHGHVKTAGIH
-661 SKFGIPRFEIDELIR
+661 SKFGVPRFEIDELIR
-676 LLKTANA
+676 LLEDANA
-683 DVIGIHA
+683 DVIGMHA

-706 AELIKVAERFPNVDV
+706 VELIKVAERFPNVEV

-729 VPEKTGDAQ
+729 VPEKTGDPQ
-738 FDLSALDET
+738 FDLGALDKT
-747 LGAIK
+747 LAAVK
-752 AAYPKY
+752 KAYPRY

-779 TQTKGKGDMRYVGI
+779 TQTKGKGDMRYIGI

-846 PSTENDVILIA
+846 PTEENDVILIA

-862 GRVMSSRYNLRE
+862 GRVMSSSYNLRE
-874 VPPEISI
+874 VPPEITI

>member
-1 MSQKISEAPFV
+1 
-12 DSGTLGAPEPI
+12 
-23 ANSNLVV
+23 
-30 MKFGGT
+30 
-36 SVSNADNWQRITA
+36 
-49 LLRNRLA
+49 
-56 DGLRPVV
+56 
-63 VHSAIGKVTSDLEE
+63 VHSAIGKVTSDLEQ
-77 ILATAVTSDPAEQLE
+77 ILATAVSNDPAELLE
-92 ALRQQHYA
+92 ALRQQHYS
-100 LAKELGLDGPALL
+100 LARELGLDGAVLL
-113 DDLLLELER
+113 DDSLQEIER
-122 LVAGIRLVREVS
+122 LAAGIRLVREVS
-134 PRIHAHVV
+134 PRIHAQVV

-154 AYLKKADFDVYL
+154 AYLENAGFDVYL
-166 QDVREILISED
+166 QDVREILVAED
-177 RVDRSTAQ
+177 RADRSLAQ
-185 NYVSATCRYEVDPD
+185 NYVSATCSYDVDPE
-199 LDRQFAEKGT
+199 LDRQLQKKGA

-217 ARNPQNETVLLGRE
+217 ARNTRNETVLLGRE

-254 VPGIFTADPRLVPS
+254 VPGIFTTDPRLVPS
-268 ARLLIELLYDEAQEL
+268 ARLLIELQYDEAQEL

-295 LAPLRKHSIPLFVRS
+295 VSPLRKHGIPLFVRS

-318 TIVSAVTHETEP
+318 TTISAVTHEAEP
-330 QVKGISTRSGVTL
+330 QVKGISTRSGVTV
-343 ISMESTAMWH
+343 ISMESTSMWH
-353 EVGFLASAFTCFA
+353 EVGFLAKAFTCFA
-366 KHGVSIDLVSTSE
+366 QHGISIDLVSTSE
-379 TNVTVSIDIEEG
+379 TNVTVSIDVEEG
-391 LVADDVQQALISDL
+391 LVADDVQQALIGDL
-405 ESICRVRVIDNCA
+405 AEICRVSVIENCA

-454 DLNFSFVIDQ
+454 DLNLSFVIDQ
-464 EQATKLITKFH
+464 EQAPRLISRLH
-475 ASVIRKTGSGTTLGP
+475 ASVIRKTGSGKTLGP

-499 ATIVETAEPWWLTK
+499 ASVVKAAAPWWLTK
-513 RDHLLRIGG
+513 RDQLLKLAGK
-522 EQLNTFVYDIDSIRD
+522 QLNSFVYDLDSIRD
-537 AADGLRKLESVDRIL
+537 AAAGLRSLESVDRIL

-558 FNEDIIRTLAAA
+558 FNPDIIRALADS
-570 GVDFDCVSPG
+570 GIDFDCVSPG
-580 EVRHLQSVLPDLDRT
+580 EVKHLQTVLPDLDKT

-605 REEYEWAVREGL
+605 REEYAWAVSEGL

-630 PEVFDGQKL
+630 PELFDGQKL

-661 SKFGIPRFEIDELIR
+661 SKFGIPRFEIDELVR
-676 LLKTANA
+676 LLKNANA

-706 AELIKVAERFPNVDV
+706 AELIKVAERFPNVEV

-729 VPEKTGDAQ
+729 VPEKTGDAP
-738 FDLSALDET
+738 FDLEALDET

-752 AAYPKY
+752 KAYPQY

-779 TQTKGKGDMRYVGI
+779 TQTKGKGDMRYIGI

-831 ICETGDKLGSDRLLP
+831 ICETGDKFGSDRLLP
-846 PSTENDVILIA
+846 PSEENDVILIA

-862 GRVMSSRYNLRE
+862 GRVMSSSYNLRE

>member
-1 MSQKISEAPFV
+1 MSQDINEAPFV
-12 DSGTLGAPEPI
+12 DSESLSAPSAI
-23 ANSNLVV
+23 ADSNLVV

-36 SVSNADNWQRITA
+36 SVSSVESWKKISA
-49 LLRNRLA
+49 LLRNRLES
-56 DGLRPVV
+56 GLRPVV
-63 VHSAIGKVTSDLEE
+63 VHSAIGRVTRDLEQ
-77 ILATAVTSDPAEQLE
+77 ILQTAVSSDPAEQIG
-92 ALRQQHYA
+92 ALRQQHYS
-100 LAKELGLDGPALL
+100 LAEELGLDGPALL
-113 DDLLLELER
+113 EGSLQELER
-122 LVAGIRLVREVS
+122 LVAGIRLEREVS
-134 PRIHAHVV
+134 PRIRAHGA
-142 ALGELMATAMGA
+142 ALGELMATALGE
-154 AYLKKADFDVYL
+154 AYLRNAGFDVHL
-166 QDVREILISED
+166 QDVREILVAEEQA
-177 RVDRSTAQ
+177 DRSAAQ
-185 NYVSATCRYEVDPD
+185 NYLSASCHYDVDPD
-199 LDRQFAEKGT
+199 LDRQLQNKGA

-217 ARNPQNETVLLGRE
+217 ARNTRYETVLLGRE

-268 ARLLIELLYDEAQEL
+268 ARLLIELRYDEAQEL

-310 TEAPQIQG
+310 TEAPHIQG
-318 TIVSAVTHETEP
+318 TTVSAVTHETEP
-330 QVKGISTRSGVTL
+330 QVKGISMRSGVTL
-343 ISMESTAMWH
+343 ISMESTSMWH
-353 EVGFLASAFTCFA
+353 EVGFLANAFACFA
-366 KHGVSIDLVSTSE
+366 RHGVSIDLVSTSE

-391 LVADDVQQALISDL
+391 LAADDVQQALISDL
-405 ESICRVRVIDNCA
+405 ESICKVRVIENCA
-418 TIGLVGRKIRTFLPT
+418 TIGLVGRRIRTFLPT

-464 EQATKLITKFH
+464 EQAPRLITKFH

-499 ATIVETAEPWWLTK
+499 VAIVESAEPWWLTK
-513 RDHLLRIGG
+513 RDDLLRIAN
-522 EQLNTFVYDIDSIRD
+522 EHLNTFVYDIASITD
-537 AADGLRKLESVDRIL
+537 AAAGLRSLESVDRIL

-558 FNEDIIRTLAAA
+558 FNDDIIRALANA

-580 EVRHLQSVLPDLDRT
+580 EVKHLQTVLPELDKT

-605 REEYEWAVREGL
+605 REEYEWALSEGL
-617 QVTLDNL
+617 QLTLDNL

-630 PEVFDGQKL
+630 PEVFSGQKL

-661 SKFGIPRFEIDELIR
+661 SKFGIPRFEIDELIP
-676 LLKTANA
+676 LLKKANA

-706 AELIKVAERFPNVDV
+706 AELIKVAERFPNVEV

-738 FDLSALDET
+738 FDLEALDET
-747 LGAIK
+747 LAAIK
-752 AAYPKY
+752 KAYPKY

-779 TQTKGKGDMRYVGI
+779 TQTKGKGDMRYIGI

-846 PSTENDVILIA
+846 PSEENDVILIA

-862 GRVMSSRYNLRE
+862 GRVMSSSYNLRE

>member
-1 MSQKISEAPFV
+1 MSQEINEAPFAES
-12 DSGTLGAPEPI
+12 DALGAAQSI
-23 ANSNLVV
+23 ADSKLVV

-36 SVSNADNWQRITA
+36 SVSSAEKWQRISR
-49 LLRNRLA
+49 LLRNRL
-56 DGLRPVV
+56 DSGLRPLV
-63 VHSAIGKVTSDLEE
+63 VHSAIGKVTSDLEQ
-77 ILATAVTSDPAEQLE
+77 ILTTAVSSDPAELVE
-92 ALRQQHYA
+92 ALRQQHYS
-100 LAKELGLDGPALL
+100 LAKELGLDGAVLL
-113 DDLLLELER
+113 DDSLQEIER

-134 PRIHAHVV
+134 PRIHAQVV

-154 AYLKKADFDVYL
+154 AYLENSGFDVYL
-166 QDVREILISED
+166 QDVREILVAEE
-177 RVDRSTAQ
+177 RVDRSVMQ
-185 NYVSATCRYEVDPD
+185 NYVSATCSYDVDPE
-199 LDRQFAEKGT
+199 LARQLQGKGA
-209 VILTQGFI
+209 VIVTQGFI
-217 ARNPQNETVLLGRE
+217 ARNTRNETVLLGRE

-254 VPGIFTADPRLVPS
+254 VPGIFTTDPRLVPS
-268 ARLLIELLYDEAQEL
+268 ARLLIELQYDEAQEL
-283 ASSGSKVLHPRC
+283 AASGSKVLHPRC
-295 LAPLRKHSIPLFVRS
+295 LSPLRKHGIPLFVRS

-318 TIVSAVTHETEP
+318 TTVSAVTHEAEP

-343 ISMESTAMWH
+343 MSMESTSMWH
-353 EVGFLASAFTCFA
+353 EVGFLAKAFTCFA
-366 KHGVSIDLVSTSE
+366 QHGISIGLVSTSE
-379 TNVTVSIDIEEG
+379 TNVTVSIDDEEG
-391 LVADDVQQALISDL
+391 LVADEAQQALISDL
-405 ESICRVRVIDNCA
+405 ESFCKVRVIENCA

-454 DLNFSFVIDQ
+454 DLNLSFVIDQ
-464 EQATKLITKFH
+464 EQAPRLISRLH

-499 ATIVETAEPWWLTK
+499 PSVVEAAAPWWLTK
-513 RDHLLRIGG
+513 RDQLLELAGK
-522 EQLNTFVYDIDSIRD
+522 QLNAFVYDIDSIR
-537 AADGLRKLESVDRIL
+537 AAAAGLRGLESVERIL

-558 FNEDIIRTLAAA
+558 FNPDIIRALADS
-570 GVDFDCVSPG
+570 GIDFDCVSPG
-580 EVRHLQSVLPDLDRT
+580 EVKHLQTVLPDLDKM

-605 REEYEWAVREGL
+605 RDEYAWAVSESL
-617 QVTLDNL
+617 QITLDNL

-630 PEVFDGQKL
+630 PELFDAQKL

-647 GRGHHEHVKTAGIH
+647 GRGHHEHVQTAGLH
-661 SKFGIPRFEIDELIR
+661 SKFGIPRFEIDALIP
-676 LLKTANA
+676 LLKNANA

-706 AELIKVAERFPNVDV
+706 VELIKVAERFPNVEV

-729 VPEKTGDAQ
+729 VPEKTGDPA
-738 FDLSALDET
+738 FDLEALDET
-747 LGAIK
+747 LGAIRK
-752 AAYPKY
+752 AYPQY

-768 VSQAGVLLSRV
+768 VAQAGVLLSRV
-779 TQTKGKGDMRYVGI
+779 TQTKGKGDMRYIGI

-846 PSTENDVILIA
+846 PSQENDVILIA

-862 GRVMSSRYNLRE
+862 GRVMSSNYNLRE
-874 VPPEISI
+874 VPPEIAI

>member
-1 MSQKISEAPFV
+1 MSQDINEAPFV
-12 DSGTLGAPEPI
+12 ESESLSAPSAI
-23 ANSNLVV
+23 ANSSLVV

-36 SVSNADNWQRITA
+36 TVSSAENWQKINS
-49 LLRNRLA
+49 LLRNRLES
-56 DGLRPVV
+56 GLRPVV
-63 VHSAIGKVTSDLEE
+63 VHSAIGKVTRDLEQ
-77 ILATAVTSDPAEQLE
+77 ILLAAVSSDPAELIG
-92 ALRQQHYA
+92 AARQQHYS
-100 LAKELGLDGPALL
+100 LAEDLGLDGPALL
-113 DDLLLELER
+113 DDSLQEVER

-134 PRIHAHVV
+134 PRIQAHVV
-142 ALGELMATAMGA
+142 ALGELMATALGA
-154 AYLKKADFDVYL
+154 AYLRSAGFDVFL
-166 QDVREILISED
+166 QDAREILVAEN
-177 RVDRSTAQ
+177 RVDRSLAQ
-185 NYVSATCRYEVDPD
+185 NYLAASCRYDVDPD
-199 LDRQFAEKGT
+199 LDRQLQNKGA

-217 ARNPQNETVLLGRE
+217 ARNTRHETVLLGRE

-268 ARLLIELLYDEAQEL
+268 ARLLIELQYDEAQEL

-295 LAPLRKHSIPLFVRS
+295 LAPLREHSIPLFVRS

-318 TIVSAVTHETEP
+318 TTVSAVTHETEP

-343 ISMESTAMWH
+343 ISMESTSMWH
-353 EVGFLASAFTCFA
+353 EVGFLAKAFACFA
-366 KHGVSIDLVSTSE
+366 QHGVSIDLVSTSE
-379 TNVTVSIDIEEG
+379 TNVTVSIDIEDG
-391 LVADDVQQALISDL
+391 LVADEARQALISDL
-405 ESICRVRVIDNCA
+405 ESICKVRVIENCA

-464 EQATKLITKFH
+464 EQAPRLITKFH

-499 ATIVETAEPWWLTK
+499 ASIVEAAEPWWLTK
-513 RDHLLRIGG
+513 RDDLLRIAD
-522 EQLNTFVYDIDSIRD
+522 EQLNTFVYDIESIRG
-537 AADGLRKLESVDRIL
+537 AAAGLRSLESVDRIL

-558 FNEDIIRTLAAA
+558 FNDDIIRTLADAD
-570 GVDFDCVSPG
+570 VDFDCVSPG
-580 EVRHLQSVLPDLDRT
+580 EVKHLQSVLPDLDKT
-595 RLLYTPNFAP
+595 RFLYTPNFAP
-605 REEYEWAVREGL
+605 RDEYEWAISEGL

-630 PEVFDGQKL
+630 PEVFNGQKL

-676 LLKTANA
+676 LLKNANA

-706 AELIKVAERFPNVDV
+706 AELIKVAEQFPNVDV

-738 FDLSALDET
+738 FDLAALDET
-747 LGAIK
+747 LSAIK
-752 AAYPKY
+752 KAYPKY

-768 VSQAGVLLSRV
+768 VSQAGVLLSHV
-779 TQTKGKGDMRYVGI
+779 TQTKGKGDMRYIGI

-819 DAATESVTVVGP
+819 DAATESVTIVGP

-846 PSTENDVILIA
+846 PSEENDVILIA

-862 GRVMSSRYNLRE
+862 GRVMSSSYNLRE
-874 VPPEISI
+874 VPPETSI

>member
-1 MSQKISEAPFV
+1 MSQEITEAPFV
-12 DSGTLGAPEPI
+12 DSETLGAPKSI

-36 SVSNADNWQRITA
+36 SVSSAANWQKIVS
-49 LLRNRLA
+49 LLRNRLES
-56 DGLRPVV
+56 GLRPVV
-63 VHSAIGKVTSDLEE
+63 VHSAIGKVTSDLEQ
-77 ILATAVTSDPAEQLE
+77 ILVTAVAGDPTEQLD
-92 ALRQQHYA
+92 ALRQQHYV
-100 LAKELGLDGPALL
+100 LADELGLDGPALL
-113 DDLLLELER
+113 GESLQEIER

-142 ALGELMATAMGA
+142 ALGEIMATTMGA
-154 AYLKKADFDVYL
+154 AYLTNSGFDVFL
-166 QDVREILISED
+166 QDVREILVADD
-177 RVDRSTAQ
+177 RIDQSAAQ
-185 NYVSATCRYEVDPD
+185 NYGSATCNYDVNPALNDQ
-199 LDRQFAEKGT
+199 LKSKGA

-217 ARNPQNETVLLGRE
+217 ASNMLQETVLLGRE

-268 ARLLIELLYDEAQEL
+268 ARLLIELQYDEAQEL
-283 ASSGSKVLHPRC
+283 ASAGSKVLHPRC
-295 LAPLRKHSIPLFVRS
+295 LMPLRKHSIPLFVRS
-310 TEAPQIQG
+310 TEAPHIQG
-318 TIVSAVTHETEP
+318 TTVSAVTHESEP

-343 ISMESTAMWH
+343 ISMESTSMWH
-353 EVGFLASAFTCFA
+353 EVGFLAKAFACFA
-366 KHGVSIDLVSTSE
+366 QHGVSIDLVSTSE
-379 TNVTVSIDIEEG
+379 TNVTVSIDIGEG
-391 LVADDVQQALISDL
+391 FVTDDVQQALISDL
-405 ESICRVRVIDNCA
+405 ESICKVRVIENCA

-464 EQATKLITKFH
+464 EQAPRLITKLH

-499 ATIVETAEPWWLTK
+499 ASIVEASEPWWLAK
-513 RDHLLRIGG
+513 RDALLKIAGK
-522 EQLNTFVYDIDSIRD
+522 QLNAFVYDIESIK
-537 AADGLRKLESVDRIL
+537 AAAAGLRSLVSVDRIL

-558 FNEDIIRTLAAA
+558 FNADIIRALADA

-580 EVRHLQSVLPDLDRT
+580 EVKHLQTVLPDLDKT

-605 REEYEWAVREGL
+605 REEYEWAIGEGL

-630 PEVFDGQKL
+630 PEIFDGQKL

-676 LLKTANA
+676 LLKNANA

-706 AELIKVAERFPNVDV
+706 AELTKVAERFPNVEV

-738 FDLSALDET
+738 FDLEALDET

-752 AAYPKY
+752 KAYPKY

-768 VSQAGVLLSRV
+768 VSQAGVF
-779 TQTKGKGDMRYVGI
+779 KGDMRYIGI

-846 PSTENDVILIA
+846 PSAENDVILIA

-862 GRVMSSRYNLRE
+862 GRVMSSSYNLRE